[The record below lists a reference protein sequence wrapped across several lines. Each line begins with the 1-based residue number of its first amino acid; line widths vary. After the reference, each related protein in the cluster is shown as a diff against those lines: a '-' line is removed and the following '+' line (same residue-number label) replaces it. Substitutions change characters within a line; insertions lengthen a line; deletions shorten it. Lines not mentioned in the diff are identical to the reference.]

1 MGFPPLNKFLPVFNE
16 MHEASSPFLGMGMW
30 HFGGVL
36 VVLVMAGVAGRE
48 DKLGLV
54 PSCATQTPPW
64 EETGFEGSQA
74 EGEAKHLDPWN
85 LLILPEGRVT
95 PAFIPPFTE

>member
-1 MGFPPLNKFLPVFNE
+1 
-16 MHEASSPFLGMGMW
+16 MHEASSPFAGVGTR
-30 HFGGVL
+30 HFWRVL
-36 VVLVMAGVAGRE
+36 VILVMPGVAGRE

-54 PSCATQTPPW
+54 PCCATQTPPW
-64 EETGFEGSQA
+64 KETGFGGSRA

-85 LLILPEGRVT
+85 LLILPEGRAT